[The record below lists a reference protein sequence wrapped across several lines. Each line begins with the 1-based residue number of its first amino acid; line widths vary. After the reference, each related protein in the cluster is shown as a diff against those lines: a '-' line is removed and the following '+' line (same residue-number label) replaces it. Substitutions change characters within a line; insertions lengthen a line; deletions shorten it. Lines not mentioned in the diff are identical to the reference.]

1 MKKVLYISSLPK
13 ESQTGGANAV
23 NYHIY
28 KQLEN
33 YFECSYVQINPPS
46 SFFAKWSSKVIRKI
60 IKRPGRFDF
69 YSAKRLNKIKSEFQ
83 AIEGDY
89 DVIFF
94 RGFTPW
100 IHCEPKQPFVAYND
114 VHFKQFFENTF
125 SYKHFLEVDLER
137 IFNSEKRWLSKA
149 NRLYFESTWGLESC
163 RSQYPID
170 KIKMRRI
177 GRGGNVPLPLTDV
190 YSGGMDLVII
200 ANNFYQK
207 GGDLVFEAFQALKKK
222 FPELEL
228 HVIGCKLE
236 QAMSTANGVI
246 SYGKLNK
253 ENPDHLNRLITILS
267 KAFLL
272 MHPTRE
278 DTNPLVATEAGY
290 FGCPCIT
297 VDHFALPELVLHN
310 ETGVLLPYLPSPEQ
324 IEIAVEHLITNKG
337 LYLQMRKRTWEF
349 NHLTFSW
356 DKIGQILRDDI
367 LKII

>member
-1 MKKVLYISSLPK
+1 MKRLLYISSLSK

-60 IKRPGRFDF
+60 IKKPGRFDF
-69 YSAKRLNKIKSEFQ
+69 YSTKRLNKIKSEFQ

-125 SYKHFLEVDLER
+125 SYENFLKQDLNR
-137 IFNSEKRWLSKA
+137 IFDSEKSWLSKA
-149 NRLYFESTWGLESC
+149 QHLYFESAWGAERCL
-163 RSQYPID
+163 SQYDLD
-170 KIKMRRI
+170 KTKLCAI
-177 GRGGNVPLPLTDV
+177 GRGGNLPLPDKDL

-200 ANNFYQK
+200 ANSLYQK
-207 GGDLVFEAFQALKKK
+207 GGDLVFAAFLNMKRKY
-222 FPELEL
+222 PELKL
-228 HVIGCKLE
+228 HIIGCELKRE
-236 QAMSTANGVI
+236 IEETEGVVT
-246 SYGKLNK
+246 YGKLNK
-253 ENPDHLNRLITILS
+253 ENPEHLNTLIAILS

-278 DTNPLVATEAGY
+278 DVNPLVPTEAGY

-310 ETGVLLPYLPSPEQ
+310 ETGVLLPYLPTPKQ
-324 IEIAVEHLITNKG
+324 IEAAVEHLITNKD